1 MPSWALP
8 SSGQFLPLPAFIRS
22 MCGTSAEQIQDP
34 GGAPEILFCAL
45 ENPRIELAELTLS
58 LAPGEGKQEEH
69 QSIPTFPS
77 A

>member
-1 MPSWALP
+1 
-8 SSGQFLPLPAFIRS
+8 